1 MFVYAAALVLV
12 LLFLSSAVKILNE
25 YERGV
30 VFRLGRVIGCKGPGL
45 ILLIPAIDKMVRV
58 DLRVVAMDVP
68 AQDVITRDNVTIKVS
83 AVLYFRVIDPNRA
96 IVGVE
101 NYLYATSQLSQ
112 TTLRSVCGQ
121 AELDELLASREK
133 INTHLQEI
141 LDKDTEPW
149 GVKVAKVEIKNIDLP
164 QEMQRAIAKQ
174 AEAERERRAKVI
186 GAEGEF
192 QAAQKL
198 SDAAKIIGENP
209 IALQLRYLQT
219 LREVAAENNSTT
231 IFPVPI
237 DLLTPFMQLAK
248 MVTPAPRRRSDEVSS
263 PFRGGDPRPLRLRG
277 GASAGACAPG
287 RSSRVAAFHRP
298 GADAAGAHHPSR
310 SRRGISLRGD
320 GDPVHPCAPFARGI
334 GSRPRRG
341 DDPGVGRRREAGRR
355 SGGSRHLVRGRGTD
369 PVERVEA
376 PRRRPRRGGGAGPA
390 RREPESG
397 RTGPL
402 PREERGAAR
411 RRRGAVRDVRRR
423 RGQPGG
429 RAAVP
434 PGGARGDGGV
444 RADVRRRGGREAA
457 RPRV

>member
-1 MFVYAAALVLV
+1 MITYAAALVLV

-30 VFRLGRVIGCKGPGL
+30 VFRLGRVIGSKGPGL
-45 ILLIPAIDKMVRV
+45 ILLIPAVDKMVRV

-121 AELDELLASREK
+121 AELDELLAEREK
-133 INTHLQEI
+133 INAHLQEI

-186 GAEGEF
+186 GAEGEY
-192 QAAQKL
+192 QAAQRL

-237 DLLTPFMQLAK
+237 DLLTPFMQMAK
-248 MVTPAPRRRSDEVSS
+248 MVTPP
-263 PFRGGDPRPLRLRG
+263 
-277 GASAGACAPG
+277 
-287 RSSRVAAFHRP
+287 
-298 GADAAGAHHPSR
+298 
-310 SRRGISLRGD
+310 
-320 GDPVHPCAPFARGI
+320 
-334 GSRPRRG
+334 
-341 DDPGVGRRREAGRR
+341 
-355 SGGSRHLVRGRGTD
+355 
-369 PVERVEA
+369 
-376 PRRRPRRGGGAGPA
+376 
-390 RREPESG
+390 
-397 RTGPL
+397 
-402 PREERGAAR
+402 
-411 RRRGAVRDVRRR
+411 
-423 RGQPGG
+423 
-429 RAAVP
+429 P
-434 PGGARGDGGV
+434 PGGTTPSA
-444 RADVRRRGGREAA
+444 
-457 RPRV
+457 